1 MLSVR
6 QLSPADAAELFPDGL
21 AGAGI
26 GPARWEA
33 GCTAGKYLLFTA
45 QRGGTPV
52 GFAIASSAPRRLR
65 VAILAG
71 EARAA
76 GPLLDRV
83 MRAAGERDVSVWC
96 AADNAGLRGLLR
108 RRGFARVGQ
117 SGPGEPLSFLYRLRR
132 NEGV

>member
-1 MLSVR
+1 MRRVR

-52 GFAIASSAPRRLR
+52 GFAIASSDPRRLR

-71 EARAA
+71 EAGAA

-83 MRAAGERDVSVWC
+83 LRAAGERDVSVWC
-96 AADNAGLRGLLR
+96 PAGHARLRALLR
-108 RRGFARVGQ
+108 RRGFARVGRSDD
-117 SGPGEPLSFLYRLRR
+117 SGPPSYLYHLSR
-132 NEGV
+132 NEGA